1 MRRKQRNCIPS
12 CNSLSRLC
20 DAIVA
25 HKEPASKTERNT
37 GIGHHPTGV
46 TTCFGMNVEMR
57 LRRVAGV
64 ASASQALAGLHL
76 LTNLHE
82 DAPAFQVRKEYRRGS
97 GFNRHTVARGVTLV
111 ALRR

>member
-1 MRRKQRNCIPS
+1 MPIYSRA
-12 CNSLSRLC
+12 LSSE
-20 DAIVA
+20 AIVA
-25 HKEPASKTERNT
+25 DEEPASKTERNT
-37 GIGHHPTGV
+37 RIGHHPTCV
-46 TTCFGMNVEMR
+46 TACFGMNVEMR

-64 ASASQALAGLHL
+64 PNASQAVAGLHR

-97 GFNRHTVARGVTLV
+97 GFNRHTVTRGVTLV